1 MAENLTPVP
10 RSTAPSFLAGAMA
23 MAGMVNILQAL
34 PSKESAALE
43 WIEQFLPFSVSHRS
57 RLLMLGAGIFQLL
70 LSRGIYRRKRAA
82 FLVCLG
88 LLLGLP
94 LLHMASAFDWHHAL
108 AQLALAA
115 ALLYWH
121 DEFHALSDGPSVRVA
136 VRISILLLAVL
147 TLFGLASI
155 HSFAPQIEGV
165 RSFPRNLQTVWELI
179 FLQSTDTL
187 VPAGHQ
193 AAVAFQTISD
203 AGLLFGLVAVFLLL
217 RPILPHRRG
226 FQRDDP
232 ALRALIDAW
241 GVDPLDEFALL
252 PDKRH
257 FLAAHGRAAVAYALW
272 RDVAVTLGDPIGPP
286 DSRHT
291 AIMEF
296 ANFCARQG
304 WIPVFY
310 EVRADHLDAYRA
322 AGFRIFK
329 VAEDARLDMPK
340 FSLAGRKF
348 QNLRTAHNKAV
359 KSDWRITWHAGASLP
374 HALHAE
380 LASISTEWLQ
390 ARHAVEMTFDL
401 GSMAPESLA
410 VSELSVL
417 TDANGRVLSFA
428 SWLPYAQG
436 VGRVLDMV
444 RHRPADR
451 NVVDPLIVGALLKF
465 QSDGLTEVSLGNA
478 PLANI
483 HAASATAPEEKAV
496 RLLYER
502 FDHYYGYRALF
513 EFKDKFHPAW
523 SGRYLGYRGMPS
535 LLPAIAGVVRV
546 HLPGG
551 LTRFLRS

>member
-1 MAENLTPVP
+1 MAENITPAP

-34 PSKESAALE
+34 PSRESATLE
-43 WIEQFLPFSVSHRS
+43 WVEQFLPFSVSHHS

-88 LLLGLP
+88 LLLVVP
-94 LLHMASAFDWHHAL
+94 LLHLASAFDWHHAL

-121 DEFHALSDGPSVRVA
+121 DEFHALSDGPSVRAA
-136 VRISILLLAVL
+136 VWISALLLAVL
-147 TLFGLASI
+147 TIFGLVSI
-155 HSFAPQIEGV
+155 HSFGPQIEGT
-165 RSFPRNLQTVWELI
+165 RSIFRNLQTVWELI

-187 VPAGHQ
+187 TPVGHQ
-193 AAVAFQTISD
+193 AAVAFQTISN
-203 AGLLFGLVAVFLLL
+203 AGLLFGLVAIFLLL

-226 FQRDDP
+226 FQRDD
-232 ALRALIDAW
+232 AAVRSLLDAW

-257 FLAAHGRAAVAYALW
+257 FLAADKRAVVAYALW
-272 RDVAVTLGDPIGPP
+272 RDVAVTLGDPIGPSECVP
-286 DSRHT
+286 G
-291 AIMEF
+291 AAMEF
-296 ANFCARQG
+296 ARFCARQG

-310 EVRADHLDAYRA
+310 EVRPDHLEAYRS
-322 AGFRIFK
+322 AGFRLFK
-329 VAEDARLDMPK
+329 VAEDARLDLPHL
-340 FSLAGRKF
+340 SLAGRKF

-359 KSDWRITWHAGASLP
+359 KSDWRITWHAGHSLP
-374 HALHAE
+374 PALHAE
-380 LASISTEWLQ
+380 LTSISTEWLH

-410 VSELSVL
+410 MSEISVL
-417 TDANGRVLSFA
+417 SDVDGRILSFA
-428 SWLPYAQG
+428 SWLPYARST
-436 VGRVLDMV
+436 GRVLDMV

-465 QSDGLTEVSLGNA
+465 QADGLAEASLGNA

-513 EFKDKFHPAW
+513 EFKDKFHPSW
-523 SGRYLGYRGMPS
+523 SGRYLGYRGMPG
-535 LLPAIAGVVRV
+535 LLPAVAGVVRV